1 MDSFHRHYPEWKA
14 PSEDASLLVWPG
26 PRELVDDAI
35 ANHALLSRADGTR
48 VQNMPLAELRKR
60 MRQFI
65 GHEDERPL
73 IATGHQVELHHPG
86 VWVKKILI
94 NLLAEK
100 TQGAAFHVA
109 IDTDSPKHLTLRW
122 PSPLPSPGVPGEG
135 VRGAVSGAPVEA
147 ISLPV
152 TDDPNLTKAAWTG
165 LLDPPTPA
173 HLQQIAGRLRSAEHG
188 WGFKPELEDVL
199 LSLRRLSLESLNLP
213 SALANAM
220 HELDWSLGL
229 RHHLLVS
236 SPIWTCEPHLV
247 FAHDLIARADQVAS
261 HYNAA
266 LQSYRD
272 EHGITTQSR
281 PMPDLLTSDEAAEI
295 PFWLD
300 DLHTGKR
307 IRPSIFRGD
316 RGWILELVSGDE
328 FVFDPT
334 LGPDE
339 ASARLYKWLM
349 QTRHRITPRAMTN
362 MLFLRLLLV
371 DQFIHGIGG
380 GRYDQVTDRFIA
392 SFYQIE
398 PPKFGVTTA
407 TMYFPAA
414 IGRQRVCVP
423 CVRQEGHRLKHAIL
437 GQRKRELV
445 AQIASLPRRSSER
458 ASRYYE
464 MHRELSRAASENPAL
479 QRWQAKLQQTQEQ
492 EKQDE
497 TLFDRELFYAMQPRE
512 RLEQM
517 IERYHSEIDGN

>member
-14 PSEDASLLVWPG
+14 PSEDASLLVWPN
-26 PRELVDDAI
+26 PRELVDDTI

-73 IATGHQVELHHPG
+73 IGTGHQVELHHPG
-86 VWVKKILI
+86 VWVKNILI

-100 TQGAAFHVA
+100 TQGSAFHVA
-109 IDTDSPKHLTLRW
+109 IDTDSPKHLALRW
-122 PSPLPSPGVPGEG
+122 PSPARQNSPQAGIPGEG
-135 VRGAVSGAPVEA
+135 VNVP
-147 ISLPV
+147 I
-152 TDDPNLTKAAWTG
+152 TDDPHVTKAAWTG
-165 LLDPPTPA
+165 LLEPPTPA
-173 HLQQIAGRLRSAEHG
+173 HLRQIQLSLENAEAT
-188 WGFKPELEDVL
+188 WGFAPELADIL

-236 SPIWTCEPHLV
+236 SPLWTCEPHLV

-272 EHGITTQSR
+272 EHHITTHSR
-281 PMPDLLTSDEAAEI
+281 PMPDLLTSDEAVEI

-307 IRPSIFRGD
+307 VRPSVFRSD

-334 LGPDE
+334 LAPDE
-339 ASARLYKWLM
+339 ASSRLDKWLM

-392 SFYQIE
+392 SFYQMQ

-437 GQRKRELV
+437 GERKRELV
-445 AQIASLPRRSSER
+445 AQIAALPRRSAQR
-458 ASRYYE
+458 ASSFYE

-479 QRWQAKLQQTQEQ
+479 QRWQTKLQQTQEQ

-497 TLFDRELFYAMQPRE
+497 TLFDRELFYALQPRE
-512 RLEQM
+512 RLQRM
-517 IERYHSEIDGN
+517 IERYRSEIDGK